1 MRGVPGA
8 VFVLDTRIEH
18 IAVQE
23 ANRLEIPV
31 IAILDSN
38 CNPDHITYPIPG
50 NDDAIRSIKLI
61 TSRIAD
67 ACIEGAHLRTQREEA
82 DFKPVPPG
90 GDKAAAVITPG
101 IAGNNRTLT
110 VYPEGSLRMAG
121 SSHLVKE
128 LREKTG
134 AGILDCQKALTENSN
149 DIEKSIDYL
158 RQKGLAAAL
167 KKSGRETNQGLVHA
181 YIHMGGKIGVLIE
194 VNCETDFVA
203 RNEEF
208 KAFVND
214 LALQVAAGKPSYVK
228 REEIPASLIE
238 KERSIYEG
246 QAKEMGKPPA
256 AWPKIVEG
264 KLEKFFQ
271 ESCLIEQSFV
281 KDPAVLIKDLLALKI
296 AKIGENM
303 NIRRFTRYQLGEA

>member
-1 MRGVPGA
+1 
-8 VFVLDTRIEH
+8 
-18 IAVQE
+18 
-23 ANRLEIPV
+23 
-31 IAILDSN
+31 
-38 CNPDHITYPIPG
+38 
-50 NDDAIRSIKLI
+50 
-61 TSRIAD
+61 
-67 ACIEGAHLRTQREEA
+67 
-82 DFKPVPPG
+82 
-90 GDKAAAVITPG
+90 
-101 IAGNNRTLT
+101 
-110 VYPEGSLRMAG
+110 MAG

-134 AGILDCQKALTENSN
+134 AGILDCQKALQESG
-149 DIEKSIDYL
+149 DDVEKAIDYL
-158 RQKGLAAAL
+158 RQKGLAAAQ
-167 KKSGRETNQGLVHA
+167 KKAGRETNQGLVHA

-214 LALQVAAGKPSYVK
+214 LALQVAAAKPQYVK
-228 REEIPASLIE
+228 REDIPKDVVD

-264 KLEKFFQ
+264 KLEKFYQ
-271 ESCLIEQSFV
+271 ENCLMEQAFI
-281 KDPAVLIKDLLALKI
+281 KDPAVIIKDLLSQKI